1 MSDPYDRY
9 LDDFGA
15 RLHAAASGRV
25 SASRPRRRLALGAL
39 IATAAVAVAFVLVLA
54 GSPAGRP
61 LDVVAE
67 ARAALAPPGEI
78 VYLRITTSSSAVG
91 PGGTKGTKPPS
102 STTEQWTAADPPRW
116 RLVQTIP
123 RDRRNGTAS
132 DGDGRRIVGRQE
144 FAYAAGRQSD
154 YRVELNRL
162 VVNTGYSDHGS
173 AARLS
178 GPLGGDPATEL
189 RAMLTHGKVTD
200 AGLVETGGRT
210 VRRLISE
217 SSGSEGPTRRFTYD
231 VNPDTFAPVRGVLRL
246 RFGFPAGTRSPVV
259 LTSTFTVDRYD
270 RLPVNAQTTKLLTI
284 ATDSRTKTTIITPEA
299 RRRLLR
305 ERTKG
310 CRRAAEGGR
319 ICPLR
324 RARRP

>member
-15 RLHAAASGRV
+15 RLQAAV
-25 SASRPRRRLALGAL
+25 SARPRRPRRRLALGSL
-39 IATAAVAVAFVLVLA
+39 IATAAVAAALVLVLP

-78 VYLRITTSSSAVG
+78 VYLRITTSWSAD
-91 PGGTKGTKPPS
+91 PGGTAPPP

-116 RLVQTIP
+116 RLVQTLP
-123 RDRRNGTAS
+123 RDHRNGTVS

-162 VVNTGYSDHGS
+162 LINTGYSEHG
-173 AARLS
+173 AAAKRP

-200 AGLVETGGRT
+200 AGLVDTGGRT

-217 SSGSEGPTRRFTYD
+217 SSGSGGPARRFTYD
-231 VNPDTFAPVRGVLRL
+231 VDPDTFAPVRGVLRL

-259 LTSTFTVDRYD
+259 LTSTFTVDRYE
-270 RLPVNAQTTKLLTI
+270 RLPINAQTAKLLTI
-284 ATDSRTKTTIITPEA
+284 ATNARTKVTVVTAEA

-310 CRRAAEGGR
+310 CRRTADGDR
-319 ICPLR
+319 VCRLT

>member
-91 PGGTKGTKPPS
+91 PGGIKGTKPPS

-123 RDRRNGTAS
+123 RDRRNGTVS

-154 YRVELNRL
+154 FSVELNRL
-162 VVNTGYSDHGS
+162 VVNTGYSDDGL
-173 AARLS
+173 AARS
-178 GPLGGDPATEL
+178 PGPFGGDPATDL
-189 RAMLTHGKVTD
+189 RAMLAERKVTD
-200 AGLVETGGRT
+200 AGLVDVGGRT

-217 SSGSEGPTRRFTYD
+217 SSGPGKPTRRLIYD
-231 VNPDTFAPVRGVLRL
+231 VDPETFAPVRGVLR
-246 RFGFPAGTRSPVV
+246 FGFPASTRSAVV
-259 LTSTFTVDRYD
+259 VAVTFTVNRYE
-270 RLPVNAQTTKLLTI
+270 RLPVNAQTAKLLTI
-284 ATDSRTKTTIITPEA
+284 ATNARTKVTIITPEA

-305 ERTKG
+305 EREKG